1 MDAPEIVTQGTG
13 REERT
18 ADRAELGVT
27 FVGRGRDRPAAVTE
41 LGRRVTAAEGA
52 LSGQA
57 LTVRHRRLWVSNE
70 WRGDRVTGCTAREDL
85 ALVVTDVTALAELL
99 GALVAT
105 QPADLH
111 GPRWLLDDPSA
122 ALREAQRRAVAD
134 ARERAEGYAAALG
147 GRLGPLRRLTDA
159 AEHAGRGAYRLA
171 AADAETAPDVRDLGL
186 EPEPVE
192 VTAHCTASWTLLP

>member
-1 MDAPEIVTQGTG
+1 MDAPEIVTEGTG

-18 ADRAELGVT
+18 ADRAELGVA
-27 FVGRGRDRPAAVTE
+27 FVGRGRDRPAAVAE
-41 LGRRVTAAEGA
+41 LGRRVTAAHGA
-52 LSGQA
+52 LSMPA

-85 ALVVTDVTALAELL
+85 ALLVTDVAALAELL

-111 GPRWLLDDPSA
+111 GPRWLLGDPSV
-122 ALREAQRRAVAD
+122 ALREAQRRAVTD
-134 ARERAEGYAAALG
+134 ARQRAEGYAAALG

-159 AEHAGRGAYRLA
+159 AEHGGRGAARLA
-171 AADAETAPDVRDLGL
+171 AADAEMAPDVRDLGL
-186 EPEPVE
+186 EPEPVV
-192 VTAHCTASWTLLP
+192 VTARCTAAWTLLT